1 MKKSIIISIILL
13 MLTGCGKTENNIEE
27 KNNIEI
33 NYSDNIVD
41 GFKILEVNYNE
52 KDNSLNIKINS
63 IDDNCN
69 YDNLKLIILYNN
81 KEEPDTFP
89 IFLMHENMPKCNR
102 HPISMSL
109 EISKEKI
116 NNIDLITL
124 VNVE

>member
-1 MKKSIIISIILL
+1 MKKSIIILIILL
-13 MLTGCGKTENNIEE
+13 ILTGCGKTESNVKE

-41 GFKILEVNYNE
+41 GFKILEVNYND
-52 KDNSLNIKINS
+52 KDNSLNVKINS
-63 IDDNCN
+63 IDDNCK
-69 YDNLKLIILYNN
+69 YDNLKLIILYN
-81 KEEPDTFP
+81 KEQSDTFP
-89 IFLMHENMPKCNR
+89 VFLLDENMPKCNQQ
-102 HPISMSL
+102 PITMSL